1 MRLIYN
7 RCAGLDVHLKTV
19 VACARICDGALL
31 QQPVR
36 TFKTTVAGLLALS
49 DWLQSLGVTHAVL
62 ESTGIY
68 WQPVWQVLSP
78 NIELTLSNAKHV
90 KNVPGRKTDV
100 SDAMWLA
107 ELMAHGLVR
116 GSFVPPP
123 AIQEAR
129 DLTRTRT
136 QLTRE
141 VGRHTQRIQKTLE
154 KGNIKLS
161 TVLTHV
167 LGVTGRHILE
177 ALIAGETDVDRL
189 LALRRGKLKATP
201 EEMREAL
208 RGNLTE
214 NHRFLLKLHLS
225 HVEEIER
232 TIRSIEERLEEVL
245 RPFRGSHD
253 LLLTAPGV
261 SHTVASIVI
270 AEAGDDMTRFPTD
283 SHIVSWVGLCPGN
296 DESAGKKRSSRTRQG
311 NKWLKTI
318 LVQAAWAATRKKDS
332 VLRAKY
338 LRLKA
343 RRGAKKAIVA
353 VAADLLR
360 SIYYMLLRREPY
372 EDRLPA
378 PDVRQKQHTTRRLV
392 SRLKNLGFEVQLRPA
407 A

>member
-1 MRLIYN
+1 M
-7 RCAGLDVHLKTV
+7 
-19 VACARICDGALL
+19 

>member
-1 MRLIYN
+1 MRLIYK

-19 VACARICDGALL
+19 VACARICDGALF
-31 QQPVR
+31 QQEVR
-36 TFKTTVAGLLALS
+36 TFRTTVAGLSALS
-49 DWLQSLGVTHAVL
+49 DWLESFGVTHAVM

-68 WQPVWQVLSP
+68 WQPVWHVLSP
-78 NIELTLSNAKHV
+78 RIELMLSNAKHV
-90 KNVPGRKTDV
+90 KNLPGRKTDV
-100 SDAMWLA
+100 NDATWLA
-107 ELMAHGLVR
+107 ELLAHGLVR

-129 DLTRTRT
+129 DLTRTRS

-141 VGRHTQRIQKTLE
+141 IGRHTQRIQKTLE
-154 KGNIKLS
+154 KGNIKLT

-167 LGVTGRHILE
+167 LGVTGRLILE

-189 LALRRGKLKATP
+189 LMLRRGRIKATS

-208 RGNLTE
+208 RGYLTE
-214 NHRFLLKLHLS
+214 NHRFLLKAHLN
-225 HVEEIER
+225 HVEGLER
-232 TIRSIEERLEEVL
+232 TIQSIDARLEEVL
-245 RPFRGSHD
+245 RPFRASLD
-253 LLLTAPGV
+253 LLVTVPGV

-270 AEAGDDMTRFPTD
+270 AEVGDDMTRFPTD
-283 SHIVSWVGLCPGN
+283 AQIVSWGGLCPGN

-311 NKWLKTI
+311 DTWLKTA

-332 VLRAKY
+332 ALRAKY

-353 VAADLLR
+353 VAAELLR

-372 EDRLPA
+372 KDRLPA
-378 PDVRQKQHTTRRLV
+378 PDVQHKQHTTRRLV